1 MTENKA
7 GGILLLIIGVVI
19 TMIWIIVYGF
29 HVYDRWYTFNII
41 HAKYICTFWEHFWA
55 VGKFQMALAILAG
68 AVPGIAGICFL
79 LKKDA

>member
-7 GGILLLIIGVVI
+7 GGILLLITGVVI
-19 TMIWIIVYGF
+19 TMIWIIVYGS

-55 VGKFQMALAILAG
+55 VGKAQIILAVVAG
-68 AVPGIAGICFL
+68 SFCFVPGICFL
-79 LKKDA
+79 CRRS